1 MKKLDP
7 EKQHQR
13 AWRPAPDMW
22 GLEATS
28 PLLFLMV
35 TRLLISLKFT
45 RSSRGQCMAAETE
58 RSISP
63 SVSKSLSPHRSSPPS
78 VPRAGSEAAVG
89 FLSPCGSRVLNSTAC
104 SLSPSHVPPRGPL
117 MTGMIV
123 AAPGTRS
130 ERDSNLLTWETS
142 CSSAGRGGMH
152 GCTLNTAYQLMVT
165 LRRKIKRGKG
175 AEREK
180 VGEAGGGVGIT
191 NHADW
196 LVCKCSEGGVMPAQR
211 RKSQR
216 TRRRDGG
223 RRGALILPAAAS
235 YAPRGPRGVTRE
247 RRAGLIPDALLLPR
261 PLAAP

>member
-1 MKKLDP
+1 MQMKKLDP

-78 VPRAGSEAAVG
+78 VPRAGSEDAVG
-89 FLSPCGSRVLNSTAC
+89 LLSPCGSRVLNSTAC

-152 GCTLNTAYQLMVT
+152 GCAYTEHSVSADGDAQEENKT
-165 LRRKIKRGKG
+165 GEGGR
-175 AEREK
+175 ERE
-180 VGEAGGGVGIT
+180 GG
-191 NHADW
+191 
-196 LVCKCSEGGVMPAQR
+196 
-211 RKSQR
+211 
-216 TRRRDGG
+216 GG
-223 RRGALILPAAAS
+223 RRRRGDHQ
-235 YAPRGPRGVTRE
+235 PRRL
-247 RRAGLIPDALLLPR
+247 AGL
-261 PLAAP
+261 